1 MLTHISFVS
10 VPVDDVERAMAFYR
24 DVLGMEVVS
33 DAPGPFGRWV
43 MLSVEGAETRV
54 HLDQRPEGA
63 APPGKPVLVLISTDL
78 DADCAAIGGRGG
90 EVIAEPATAEW
101 NPDMS
106 RAILRDSEGNAI
118 LLTTP

>member
-43 MLSVEGAETRV
+43 MLSLEGAETRV
-54 HLDQRPEGA
+54 HLDQRPEG
-63 APPGKPVLVLISTDL
+63 
-78 DADCAAIGGRGG
+78 R
-90 EVIAEPATAEW
+90 
-101 NPDMS
+101 S
-106 RAILRDSEGNAI
+106 RRAS
-118 LLTTP
+118 PCWS